1 MDAGCPK
8 VAAIVLSWNRRDE
21 VLETVGLLARDDYPD
36 LDMLVVDN
44 ASTDGT
50 VAALASAYPGVR
62 VLALPHNLGI
72 IGRDLGVMDTDAEIV
87 AFFDDDSAPDPGAI
101 ARMAA
106 LFAANPEVGI
116 VPFSVYGGAHATEY
130 MAELAPDQLIGYVA
144 SGVGL
149 RREAIVAAGFS
160 DRDFFWGAEE
170 WDLAIRIL
178 NRGYGL
184 AFDPAIRARHRTSA
198 LHRSYHRWRRLTTRN
213 ETWMAIK
220 YFPLARV
227 PLMICRVLFNN
238 IARSRLDSVPPWP
251 ALYGAV
257 AALWR
262 WRVAWQKR
270 ESIGPAIRVR
280 YERNYPPFQVI
291 GPVLRASVG
300 RRLPMHTPLMVYR
313 LLFWKADLT
322 GREDDTVPLTVR
334 EGASQ

>member
-21 VLETVGLLARDDYPD
+21 VLETVGLLTRDGYPD
-36 LDMLVVDN
+36 LDVIVVDN

-50 VAALASAYPGVR
+50 AAALASAYPQVR
-62 VLALPHNLGI
+62 VLALPHNVGI
-72 IGRDLGVMDTDAEIV
+72 VGRDIGVANTDAPIV
-87 AFFDDDSAPDPGAI
+87 AFFDDDSAPDPGALT
-101 ARMAA
+101 RMAA
-106 LFAANPEVGI
+106 LFADDPAVGI

-130 MAELAPDQLIGYVA
+130 MADLAPDQLIGYVA

-178 NRGYGL
+178 NWGYAI

-198 LHRSYHRWRRLTTRN
+198 LHRSYRRWRRLTTRN
-213 ETWMAIK
+213 EIWMAIK
-220 YFPLARV
+220 YFPATRI

-238 IARSRLDSVPPWP
+238 STRSRLDGVSPQY
-251 ALYGAV
+251 ALRGAA
-257 AALWR
+257 AALWH

-270 ESIGPAIRVR
+270 EAIAPGIRAR
-280 YERNYPPFQVI
+280 YERQYPPFQAI
-291 GPVLRASVG
+291 GPVLRPSIG
-300 RRLPMHTPLMVYR
+300 RRLPMNTPLIVHQ
-313 LLFWKADLT
+313 LLFWKAELGPYKDP
-322 GREDDTVPLTVR
+322 VAPLKV
-334 EGASQ
+334 